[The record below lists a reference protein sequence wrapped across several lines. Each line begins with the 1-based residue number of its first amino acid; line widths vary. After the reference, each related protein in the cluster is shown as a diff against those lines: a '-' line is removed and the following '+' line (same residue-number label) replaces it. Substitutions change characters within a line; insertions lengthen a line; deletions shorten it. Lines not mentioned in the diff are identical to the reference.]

1 MSATIERRKDGD
13 AWTLSAPGQPTLV
26 SIERTLLPCGCA
38 AYSGIRMDTQEV
50 SMAAI
55 ECSPE
60 HRTMR
65 DRFHELMVE
74 SLKNPTEQLLIEAA
88 KELLEQANSEREA
101 GLL

>member
-1 MSATIERRKDGD
+1 MSATIERRKRGN
-13 AWTLSAPGQPTLV
+13 AWTLSAPGQPTVV
-26 SIERTLLPCGCA
+26 SIEKVVLPCGCC
-38 AYSGIRMDTQEV
+38 AYSGIRIDTQEV
-50 SMAAI
+50 SMVSI

-60 HRTMR
+60 HQPVR

-74 SLKNPTEQLLIEAA
+74 SLKNPTKQLLIEVA